1 MVRRRLV
8 APRTSFQGC
17 NMGRAMSSCEVYLSV
32 QAGALVVGRPG
43 GVRKSKCCRQRGQ
56 GTRTLSRVVGSGS
69 DVRGRVVP
77 PRGVDRGCKCGDSMT
92 AGARPSASE
101 VLSAIYGE
109 LTIPMV
115 HINGKAS
122 GPLLASGFRPLA
134 E

>member
-1 MVRRRLV
+1 MLP
-8 APRTSFQGC
+8 ATWAGDANPEQG
-17 NMGRAMSSCEVYLSV
+17 GGQRI
-32 QAGALVVGRPG
+32 GRP
-43 GVRKSKCCRQRGQ
+43 RK
-56 GTRTLSRVVGSGS
+56 GTSSQ
-69 DVRGRVVP
+69 
-77 PRGVDRGCKCGDSMT
+77 GVDRGCKCGDSMT